1 MWRRWSVLATTAV
14 SVFGIQTAQ
23 AAETSNNSAETA
35 EVTVTG
41 EAPGSLTSV
50 SPEESAKQKT
60 EIPGAFTVKT
70 TDDMKLGRA
79 SNFEDLLQRTPG
91 VFLQSENGAEV
102 SKISIRGS
110 GITSEDEPLG
120 VMFLLDGLNF
130 NQGDGESVLEDFDVA
145 ALSHAEV
152 FRGADAL
159 KYGALT
165 LGGAI
170 NLVPFTGYD
179 AAPFQVRLEGGSY
192 GFFRGDMTGGA
203 VEGQFDEFGAIGFRA
218 REGFREHSRENT
230 EILFADLGY
239 KFSDHVE
246 NRFYLTLNETDRNLP
261 GGLTKSEMENSPTQ
275 ANPLAIAQD
284 WNKEWSYVHLADKL
298 SIRTD
303 EIQLDVG
310 AFWFHRD
317 LENRGFFSPDFRE
330 GIEMF
335 YSDNFGGSLSF
346 VSRHELFGQRNILTI
361 GLSPQYEHEPSQNYE
376 NIFGHTG
383 ATTARGIGSSINVP
397 AYLEDQLYLTPR
409 LSILAGAQAIFAERH
424 FIDEFLTDAAGNQSN
439 RQNFWGFNPKLGAI
453 YEINRQTQA
462 FVNFSRS
469 WQPPSLDNLVDFTEG
484 PNSSVV
490 YTPLQPQHAWTI
502 EVGTRGEYSRFQWEL
517 SLYRSWVRN
526 ELLEINDA
534 FGNDIGTRNVPR
546 TNHQGIEASLEVELL
561 REIFVPK
568 QPSRAGDRLSFD
580 QSYTL
585 NDFHF
590 DQSSV
595 YGDDRIA
602 GIPIHVYE
610 AQLLYESP
618 FGFYAGPNLQC
629 NLSRYPVDEA
639 NTLFADSYVLLGF
652 RAGFRRTNGFS
663 VFIDCRNLTDQRY
676 ASSIDVIA
684 DARTEP
690 NPEIFHPGDGRSF
703 YGGVSWSW

>member
-1 MWRRWSVLATTAV
+1 VATRSVLAIIAV
-14 SVFGIQTAQ
+14 AVIAIQTAQ
-23 AAETSNNSAETA
+23 AAETSNNPAETE

-41 EAPGSLTSV
+41 EATGSLTSV

-60 EIPGAFTVKT
+60 QVPGGFTIKT
-70 TDDMKLGRA
+70 ADEMKLGRA
-79 SNFEDLLQRTPG
+79 SNFEDLLQRAPG

-120 VMFLLDGLNF
+120 VMFLLDGLNY
-130 NQGDGESVLEDFDVA
+130 NQGDGEAILEDFDIA
-145 ALSHAEV
+145 ALSHAEI
-152 FRGADAL
+152 FRGSDAL

-192 GFFRGDMTGGA
+192 GYFRGEMSGGA
-203 VEGQFDEFGAIGFRA
+203 VEGLLDQFGSIGFRE
-218 REGFREHSRENT
+218 RDGFREHSREDT

-239 KFSDHVE
+239 KFSDQVE
-246 NRFYLTLNETDRNLP
+246 NRFYLTLDRTNRNLP
-261 GGLTKSEMENSPTQ
+261 GGLTKSEMEDAPSQ
-275 ANPLAIAQD
+275 ANPLAIAED
-284 WNKEWSYVHLADKL
+284 WNKEWNYIRLADKL
-298 SIRTD
+298 SIRTEED
-303 EIQLDVG
+303 QFDAG

-317 LENRGFFSPDFRE
+317 LENREFFSPDFRQ

-335 YSDNFGGSLSF
+335 YSDNFGGNLNF
-346 VSRHELFGQRNILTI
+346 VSRRELFGRRNLFTI
-361 GLSPQYEHEPSQNYE
+361 GLNPQIENEESQNYE
-376 NIFGHTG
+376 NLSGHTG
-383 ATTARGIGSSINVP
+383 ATTARGEGISLNVP
-397 AYLEDQLYLTPR
+397 LYLEDQFYVTPR

-424 FIDEFLTDAAGNQSN
+424 FIDEFVSDAQGNQSN
-439 RQNFWGFNPKLGAI
+439 RQTFWGFNPKLGAI

-469 WQPPSLDNLVDFTEG
+469 WQPPSLDNVVEFTEG
-484 PNSSVV
+484 PDSSVV

-502 EVGTRGEYSRFQWEL
+502 EIGTRGEISRVQWEL
-517 SLYRSWVRN
+517 SFYRSWVRN
-526 ELLEINDA
+526 ELLELNDR
-534 FGNDIGTRNVPR
+534 FGNDIGTTNVPR
-546 TNHQGIEASLEVELL
+546 SIHQGIEASLEVELL
-561 REIFVPK
+561 REILTPK
-568 QPSRAGDRLSFD
+568 RGNRAGDRLSLD

-590 DQSSV
+590 DQDSV
-595 YGDDRIA
+595 YGDNRIA

-610 AQLLYESP
+610 AQLLYETPS
-618 FGFYAGPNLQC
+618 GFYAGPNVQY
-629 NLSRYPVDEA
+629 NLSSYPVDQA

-652 RAGFRRTNGFS
+652 RAGFRRTNGCS
-663 VFIDCRNLTDQRY
+663 VFLDCKNLTNQRY

>member
-1 MWRRWSVLATTAV
+1 MWRRWSVLATTAI

-41 EAPGSLTSV
+41 EATGSLTSV

-60 EIPGAFTVKT
+60 QIPGAFTVKT
-70 TDDMKLGRA
+70 TDDMELGRA

-130 NQGDGESVLEDFDVA
+130 NQGDGESVLGDFDIA
-145 ALSHAEV
+145 ALS
-152 FRGADAL
+152 
-159 KYGALT
+159 
-165 LGGAI
+165 
-170 NLVPFTGYD
+170 
-179 AAPFQVRLEGGSY
+179 
-192 GFFRGDMTGGA
+192 
-203 VEGQFDEFGAIGFRA
+203 
-218 REGFREHSRENT
+218 
-230 EILFADLGY
+230 
-239 KFSDHVE
+239 
-246 NRFYLTLNETDRNLP
+246 
-261 GGLTKSEMENSPTQ
+261 
-275 ANPLAIAQD
+275 
-284 WNKEWSYVHLADKL
+284 
-298 SIRTD
+298 
-303 EIQLDVG
+303 
-310 AFWFHRD
+310 
-317 LENRGFFSPDFRE
+317 
-330 GIEMF
+330 
-335 YSDNFGGSLSF
+335 
-346 VSRHELFGQRNILTI
+346 
-361 GLSPQYEHEPSQNYE
+361 
-376 NIFGHTG
+376 
-383 ATTARGIGSSINVP
+383 
-397 AYLEDQLYLTPR
+397 
-409 LSILAGAQAIFAERH
+409 
-424 FIDEFLTDAAGNQSN
+424 
-439 RQNFWGFNPKLGAI
+439 
-453 YEINRQTQA
+453 
-462 FVNFSRS
+462 
-469 WQPPSLDNLVDFTEG
+469 
-484 PNSSVV
+484 
-490 YTPLQPQHAWTI
+490 
-502 EVGTRGEYSRFQWEL
+502 
-517 SLYRSWVRN
+517 N

-561 REIFVPK
+561 REILVPK
-568 QPSRAGDRLSFD
+568 RPTLSGDRLSFD

-585 NDFHF
+585 NDFQF
-590 DQSSV
+590 DQNPV
-595 YGDDRIA
+595 YGDNRIA
-602 GIPIHVYE
+602 GVPIHVYE
-610 AQLLYESP
+610 AQLLYQSP
-618 FGFYAGPNLQC
+618 LGFYAGPNLQC